1 MIARPK
7 LFVVGG
13 PNGAGKSTF
22 AHEFLLEHPDFI
34 FLNADEIA
42 RDINPENVHDARI
55 GAGRKFLTRLAELR
69 ATGTNLL
76 VESTLSGISLAQ
88 QIKLFVAEGY
98 HIGLI
103 YVVVSSAQL
112 SVSRVAGRV
121 LQGGH
126 YVPPEDVIRR
136 FGRSKKNF
144 WQTYRLFADEW
155 QLIMNQEGGFV
166 YVAKFENH
174 NLTILELQLFK
185 QFLEEQATLY

>member
-22 AHEFLLEHPDFI
+22 AHEFLLQYPDFL

-42 RDINPENVHDARI
+42 REIQPANAHDARI
-55 GAGRKFLTRLAELR
+55 DAGRRFLTRLAELR
-69 ATGTNLL
+69 SVGANLL
-76 VESTLSGISLAQ
+76 IESTLSGLSLAQ
-88 QIKLFVAEGY
+88 QIKQFVAEGY
-98 HIGLI
+98 YIGVI
-103 YVVVSSAQL
+103 YVVVPSAQL

-126 YVPPEDVIRR
+126 HVPTEDIIRR

-144 WQTYRLFADEW
+144 WRTYRLYADEW
-155 QLIMNQEGGFV
+155 QLIMNSESGFV
-166 YVAKFENH
+166 YVARFENH
-174 NLTILELQLFK
+174 NLTIQEPQLFQ
-185 QFLEEQATLY
+185 QFVDEQAN